1 MTKED
6 VLKHLGVAKS
16 AHIKLVQKAKALI
29 DSIDMS
35 EPTSPINFK
44 ESDFGKW
51 FYSDGQKLS
60 GLSNNPLSCMENMQK
75 QHLALY
81 EMNESIF
88 NIYFGKSQKAGFFSK
103 ILGSANKPVDDD
115 GKKMALEYYENMQSI
130 LCDLESE
137 ISRLERRLSALS
149 EEKIEALG

>member
-6 VLKHLGVAKS
+6 VLKHLGAAKS
-16 AHIKLVQKAKALI
+16 AHIKLVQKAKSLI

-51 FYSDGQKLS
+51 FYGDGQKLS

-81 EMNESIF
+81 EINESIF
-88 NIYFGKSQKAGFFSK
+88 NIYFGENQKAGFFSK
-103 ILGSANKPVDDD
+103 MMGSANKPVDDA
-115 GKKMALEYYENMQSI
+115 GRKLALEYYENMQST
-130 LCDLESE
+130 LNDLESE